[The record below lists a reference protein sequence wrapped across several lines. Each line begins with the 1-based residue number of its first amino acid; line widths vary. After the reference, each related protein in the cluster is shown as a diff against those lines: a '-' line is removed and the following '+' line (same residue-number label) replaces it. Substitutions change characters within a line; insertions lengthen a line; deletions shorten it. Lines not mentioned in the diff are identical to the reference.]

1 MITVAI
7 CDDHKMVRDALARLI
22 NQDPSISVVGTAAT
36 PESMLDVVR
45 HHKPNVVV
53 LDVRLEVSSGI
64 EIARHV
70 RQHFPKSR
78 IVMLTSFASDE
89 ALVNSYE
96 AGAAAFVLKSS
107 SSEQLISTIKDV
119 ASGINLIDPDDV
131 RSASQRLASSGYE
144 LVTSLDTTDRRIAQ
158 RIAEGWSDKQI
169 AADVFLSLQT
179 VRNRVSRLL
188 TRFNKDNRT
197 QLALLFANLDRN
209 SRAAPKAS

>member
-1 MITVAI
+1 
-7 CDDHKMVRDALARLI
+7 MVRDALARLI

-36 PESMLDVVR
+36 PEAMLDVVR
-45 HHKPNVVV
+45 HHKPSVVV

-70 RQHFPKSR
+70 RQNFPKSK
-78 IVMLTSFASDE
+78 IVMLTSFANDE
-89 ALVNSYE
+89 ALVSSYE
-96 AGAAAFVLKSS
+96 AGASAFLLKSG

-119 ASGINLIDPDDV
+119 ASGINLIDPEDV
-131 RSASQRLASSGYE
+131 RSASQRLASNGYE

-197 QLALLFANLDRN
+197 QLALLFANLDPDRTRG
-209 SRAAPKAS
+209 SRVS

>member
-1 MITVAI
+1 
-7 CDDHKMVRDALARLI
+7 MVRDALARLI

-36 PESMLDVVR
+36 PEAMLDVVR
-45 HHKPNVVV
+45 HHKPSVVV

-70 RQHFPKSR
+70 RQHFPKSK
-78 IVMLTSFASDE
+78 IVMLTSFANDE
-89 ALVNSYE
+89 ALVSSYE
-96 AGAAAFVLKSS
+96 AGASAFVLKSG

-119 ASGINLIDPDDV
+119 ASGINLIDPDEV
-131 RSASQRLASSGYE
+131 RSASQRLASNGYE

-197 QLALLFANLDRN
+197 QLALLFSNLDAERTRG
-209 SRAAPKAS
+209 SQAS